1 MSTVLFV
8 GCGPSFVVI
17 SLISLMTID
26 TVVEGEKKRMLAGF
40 LVRSSCWKAE
50 LAFLK
55 GTEKGKET
63 GAFWDC
69 CLNAGPRSGLPPLHL
84 PKVLTEQPAGEWGQY
99 STKG

>member
-26 TVVEGEKKRMLAGF
+26 TVVEGEKKRMLSGF
-40 LVRSSCWKAE
+40 LVRSRWK
-50 LAFLK
+50 
-55 GTEKGKET
+55 
-63 GAFWDC
+63 DC

-84 PKVLTEQPAGEWGQY
+84 PKVSTEQPAGEWGQY